1 MVRDLCDRAIW
12 LDHGEVVMTG
22 RVSELL
28 DAYAGAQQPR
38 LDVIG
43 PLGIR

>member
-22 RVSELL
+22 RASELL
-28 DAYAGAQQPR
+28 DAYAGRSAAE
-38 LDVIG
+38 V
-43 PLGIR
+43 